1 MNTRYL
7 NQYIDPCV
15 KYKKRRKEEKERKN
29 LIRGGLEHITQMTSP
44 GR

>member
-15 KYKKRRKEEKERKN
+15 KYKKRRKEEKERKKKEK
-29 LIRGGLEHITQMTSP
+29 I
-44 GR
+44 